1 MVPPMRLVLALLAAL
16 IGLVLP
22 ATAPA
27 DRNVSRA
34 VVAYRTMERTFH
46 DPSSGLYRET
56 AQMDSSATAW
66 PYSQAVS
73 AAIALSKVPR
83 VGKRYVPVARR
94 HIAELERYARTD
106 GAYAP
111 VVGGSNVYFDDNEWI
126 ALDLLDWH
134 DRTGAAQPL
143 ARAKSLFKLVA
154 GAWDGDESHPCAG
167 GVFWTTAP
175 GNRDRNTVTTATG
188 ALLAMRLFEAT
199 RDKQYV
205 QWAQKMLAWVEHC
218 MAAPNGLF
226 SDHIDLDGKVD
237 TRQWSYNQGTALGAY
252 VLLYRLTGDEQA
264 LQRAEDIAARSLAQF
279 DLDPLG
285 PEPPFFLAIFFRNL
299 LTLEQI
305 DRNQSYRTATQAY
318 ADAVWDRLR
327 DPHTG
332 TFAFRASGPA
342 TLLEHASI
350 VQMYAA
356 LATGR

>member
-1 MVPPMRLVLALLAAL
+1 MRLILALLAAL
-16 IGLVLP
+16 IGLVFP
-22 ATAPA
+22 AAAPA

-46 DPSSGLYRET
+46 DAPGGLYRENT
-56 AQMDSSATAW
+56 QLDSAATAW

-73 AAIALSKVPR
+73 AAIALSNVPR
-83 VGKRYVPVARR
+83 VGKRYVPIARK

-106 GAYAP
+106 GSYAP
-111 VVGGSNVYFDDNEWI
+111 FLGSSNVYFDDNEWI

-134 DRTGAAQPL
+134 ERTHAVQAL
-143 ARAKSLFKLVA
+143 ARAKTLFTLVTS
-154 GAWDGDESHPCAG
+154 AWDGDESHPCTG
-167 GVFWTTAP
+167 GIFWTTTP

-199 RDKQYV
+199 RNKQYV

-218 MAAPNGLF
+218 MAGPNGLF
-226 SDHIDLDGKVD
+226 SDHIDLDGKID

-252 VLLYRLTGDEQA
+252 VLLYRLTGDQQA
-264 LQRAEDIAARSLAQF
+264 LQRAEDIASKSLQQF

-305 DRNQSYRTATQAY
+305 DHNEAYRTATQTY

-332 TFAFRASGPA
+332 TFAFGQSGPA
-342 TLLEHASI
+342 TLLEHAGV